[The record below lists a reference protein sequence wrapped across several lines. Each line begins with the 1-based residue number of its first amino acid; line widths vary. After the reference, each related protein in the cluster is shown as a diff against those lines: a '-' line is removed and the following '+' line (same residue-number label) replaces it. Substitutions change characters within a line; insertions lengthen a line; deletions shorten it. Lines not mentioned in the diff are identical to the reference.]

1 MSHASPLD
9 HPKVLSLSEAV
20 EKRAKLKKSGKQV
33 VLTNGCFDLLHP
45 GHCYS
50 LQKAKGLGDALFV
63 VLNSDSS
70 VRELKGEHRPILQ
83 EQQRAYSLAC
93 QEAVDAVILF
103 RSKRLDQEIRALAPD
118 VYCKSGD
125 YSLEKLDPQ
134 ERKALEEVGAE
145 IRFIPFLPGF
155 STTGIL
161 EKIRSGGESL

>member
-1 MSHASPLD
+1 MSDVSPLD

-20 EKRAKLKKSGKQV
+20 EKRAQLKKSGKQV

-134 ERKALEEVGAE
+134 ERTALEEVGAE

>member
-1 MSHASPLD
+1 MSVVSPLD
-9 HPKVLSLSEAV
+9 HPKILSLPEAV
-20 EKRAKLKKSGKQV
+20 EKRIALKEQGKRV

-50 LQKAKGLGDALFV
+50 LRKARELGDALFV

-93 QEAVDAVILF
+93 QESVDAVILF
-103 RSKRLDQEIRALAPD
+103 SAKRLVAEIQALRPD

-125 YSLEKLDPQ
+125 YTLETLDPS
-134 ERKALEEVGAE
+134 EREALQTAGAE